1 MWEPLRGLLLFTQGY
16 LRMNKSKTVTTN
28 KESFSFLKYS
38 AVTLVAII
46 ISMSGF
52 WMSYGKDLVSRSEA
66 RLMINQGLQ
75 KIETEIEF
83 IKERIRALDE
93 NISRQEAEFR
103 SILKENTGSVNQLKI
118 EITSL
123 TKIIEGL
130 SEKLNSN

>member
-1 MWEPLRGLLLFTQGY
+1 
-16 LRMNKSKTVTTN
+16 MNKSKTVTTN